1 MKLLNGA
8 HTLTITASDGQ
19 AQAVHTLGFTKS
31 VTAACVTLAQPIEA
45 DGAFN
50 FKVEV
55 ERGENGQ
62 GGCIN
67 SVQGGFE

>member
-1 MKLLNGA
+1 MKLGA
-8 HTLTITASDGQ
+8 NH
-19 AQAVHTLGFTKS
+19 VFTNE
-31 VTAACVTLAQPIEA
+31 TAAN
-45 DGAFN
+45 GFAFN